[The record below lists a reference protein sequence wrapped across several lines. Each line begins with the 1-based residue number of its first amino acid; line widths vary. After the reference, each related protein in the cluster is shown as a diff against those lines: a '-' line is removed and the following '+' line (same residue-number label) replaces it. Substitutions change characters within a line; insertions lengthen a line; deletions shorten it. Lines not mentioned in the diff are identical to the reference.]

1 MVDTESIHA
10 EPQPLSPVETAGE
23 ILASARKGWDL
34 TLEEVAENLNLG
46 VDVIRALERNEYGD
60 LPGATFVKGYLRSY
74 ANLLRLNPEE
84 VIATVDIQPEKLPDI
99 LSSRRTVKLK
109 VKTRVRKRSK
119 SRSFLKG
126 LMFLILF
133 FVLVLFGLN
142 QWSRLD
148 LDTQGLAELFK
159 LPSGESDS
167 GSRDENE
174 IVFPNEDDTGSG
186 GNEPKQALIRI
197 E

>member
-1 MVDTESIHA
+1 
-10 EPQPLSPVETAGE
+10 
-23 ILASARKGWDL
+23 
-34 TLEEVAENLNLG
+34 
-46 VDVIRALERNEYGD
+46 
-60 LPGATFVKGYLRSY
+60 
-74 ANLLRLNPEE
+74 
-84 VIATVDIQPEKLPDI
+84 
-99 LSSRRTVKLK
+99 
-109 VKTRVRKRSK
+109 
-119 SRSFLKG
+119 
-126 LMFLILF
+126 MFLILF

>member
-23 ILASARKGWDL
+23 ILSSARKGWDL

-84 VIATVDIQPEKLPDI
+84 VIAIVDLQPEKLPDI

-109 VKTRVRKRSK
+109 VKTRVRKRTK

-126 LMFLILF
+126 LMFLVLF

-159 LPSGESDS
+159 LPSGESVS